1 MRRSLSVLLATV
13 AGLALLA
20 GFHTSPTQTAQAT
33 PVERRPTTPT
43 PAPSPPAGDSPAG
56 RQPVTSSP
64 SSVPTSVPGT
74 SVPTSVLTTTAPA
87 PADATRVID
96 GPVEANRYGPVQV
109 RVTLSGDRIVDVQA
123 LQLPGDRGR
132 SVQINDYAGPALR
145 QEVLQAQSAQIHTIS
160 GATYT
165 SVGYRQSL
173 QAALDRAGRP

>member
-1 MRRSLSVLLATV
+1 MRRSVSVLLATV

-43 PAPSPPAGDSPAG
+43 SAPNPPAGDSPTG
-56 RQPVTSSP
+56 RQPGTSSVP
-64 SSVPTSVPGT
+64 AGIPTSVPA
-74 SVPTSVLTTTAPA
+74 TTVPA
-87 PADATRVID
+87 PADPTRVID
-96 GPVEANRYGPVQV
+96 GPVEMNRYGPVQV

-132 SVQINDYAGPALR
+132 SIQINDYAGPTLR
-145 QEVLQAQSAQIHTIS
+145 QEALQAQSAQMHTVS